1 MKNYVNPKSLKG
13 QDKLNRMLDLMGK
26 MDTLNESKSFSE
38 LELIKRGPNGL
49 VYGIIRENHNYF
61 IKTSQKNSGKFLSED
76 FSYIGGLQNKYDERY
91 HSYSE
96 ALKHLNIKFDMLN
109 ESYGVKNNTNIF
121 ESDGRAIAGG
131 AGFGFVLE
139 KEEEIISDEE
149 KKVLKVDAPKSK
161 STEVSDLGQ
170 APVEDE
176 VSDEPDVDMGGDIAD
191 MDFGDDTDT
200 EESDDEEG
208 GDDTTKKIQKMTG
221 KIGQLLRDKEEV
233 DPELEKYV
241 INSIISALHL
251 DEMDESDKEDIISKI
266 EGEEEEEGDEEPVDD
281 TEEPVDDTEEPVGD
295 TEEPVGD
302 TGSEELSEEVSKS
315 EKPLEITPDMI
326 AMLLKDGKCECSG
339 HKLVYKE
346 RGSKKDTN
354 ESRVFRKK
362 GLMETFLI
370 NETKKS
376 LKKVLREERHICEDC
391 MGFGCPTCADDLG
404 NDPFMMDEEKF
415 EDGRKRIDRAKPYGK
430 ITSADFDA
438 LRRDKKTEGRRDR
451 RRGLMGEDEMSM
463 MDAVQT
469 GQGYLPT
476 GDLDRDF
483 DRIPNRL
490 DMDNN
495 SDGRLD
501 FSNNNG
507 RYGNKRDNDDFIEL
521 DIDFLRSNSPVKQ
534 PGIGTPVT
542 KPPREKKPW
551 ETIKRPLVD
560 PRPKAN
566 SPVKQPEIEEPITKP
581 DEDNKWKK
589 IKRPQVD
596 PRPKALDNEI
606 NKPSFRRRGM
616 FR

>member
-266 EGEEEEEGDEEPVDD
+266 EGEEEEGD
-281 TEEPVDDTEEPVGD
+281 EEPVDDTEEPVGD